1 MRFVISLILNVL
13 LCIGLIFS
21 VNELFQNN
29 NELSEL
35 KEELWDQDREQDK
48 IISDYNKLEVELE
61 QSKVD
66 MAKLSDMFAIHMR
79 SHR

>member
-35 KEELWDQDREQDK
+35 KEELCNRDREQDK

-61 QSKVD
+61 QSKLD

>member
-48 IISDYNKLEVELE
+48 IITDYNKLEVELE
-61 QSKVD
+61 QSKLD

>member
-13 LCIGLIFS
+13 LCIGLVFS

-35 KEELWDQDREQDK
+35 KQELWNQDREQDK
-48 IISDYNKLEVELE
+48 IITDYNKLEVELE
-61 QSKVD
+61 QSKLD

>member
-13 LCIGLIFS
+13 LCIGLIIS

-29 NELSEL
+29 NEMSEL
-35 KEELWDQDREQDK
+35 KEELWGQDREQDK
-48 IISDYNKLEVELE
+48 IISDYNKLKVELE
-61 QSKVD
+61 QSKLD

>member
-35 KEELWDQDREQDK
+35 KEELWNQDREQDK

-61 QSKVD
+61 QSKVN
-66 MAKLSDMFAIHMR
+66 MAKLSDMFCIHMR

>member
-35 KEELWDQDREQDK
+35 KQELWNQDREQDK
-48 IISDYNKLEVELE
+48 IITDYNKLEVELE
-61 QSKVD
+61 QSKLD